1 MIGRGAMAVLLMS
14 AAGAPTA
21 GGAADEA
28 AAAPVEYAQLTIRER
43 VERVIVRIRTG
54 RSPPAAAGLRYKEK
68 KGPRCIPA
76 TGIAA
81 AAVTKPDSVDF
92 VLKGGE
98 RVRAKLDDD
107 CPALD
112 YYGGFYLRPTADR
125 AICADR
131 DAVHAR
137 SGGECA
143 ITRFRRLVPDIP

>member
-1 MIGRGAMAVLLMS
+1 M
-14 AAGAPTA
+14 A
-21 GGAADEA
+21 GGVAADET
-28 AAAPVEYAQLTIRER
+28 APAPTRYAQLTIRER

-54 RSPPAAAGLRYKEK
+54 RSPAIPAGMRYKEK

-76 TGIAA
+76 AGVAA

-98 RVRAKLDDD
+98 RIRAKLDDD

-143 ITRFRRLVPDIP
+143 ITRFRRLVPDVR